1 MKILSLQRSF
11 SPCCMIMNAVHRLS
25 GHKLTRPIVN
35 AAVADLPKVSGTA
48 FFDISFRHDELDRFA
63 RGIPG
68 YDRVKSAP
76 NSISAEQA
84 VSFLS
89 QLRYD
94 DSSEIRSD
102 HPDVDGKVERRFSDR
117 TICLALKLVR
127 MNDSAILS
135 GLEPKNKPMFQ
146 TLNGLISKWKTREV
160 RLGHDWPQRNEFA
173 AWENTLKESI
183 PLSYEVLKRYW

>member
-1 MKILSLQRSF
+1 MKLSSVQGSF
-11 SPCCMIMNAVHRLS
+11 SPCRVIMNAAHRLS

-35 AAVADLPKVSGTA
+35 TAVADFSKVSGTA
-48 FFDISFRHDELDRFA
+48 SFDISFRHDELDRFA

-68 YDRVKSAP
+68 YDRVKSVP

-117 TICLALKLVR
+117 SICLALKLVR
-127 MNDSAILS
+127 MNESAILS
-135 GLEPKNKPMFQ
+135 GLEPKNKPLFE
-146 TLNGLISKWKTREV
+146 TLNGLIGKWKTREISI
-160 RLGHDWPQRNEFA
+160 GHDWPQRNEFA
-173 AWENTLKESI
+173 AWENTLNDLI